1 MSAVTYDIDPE
12 LLREFLDDAIDNLTP
27 IEESLLSLEH
37 DPENMDLINKVFRP
51 FHSLK
56 GNAPFFGLMKVKK
69 LAHKVETILD
79 RLRKHE
85 LTVDKSIV
93 KILISAVDLL
103 HSMLKSVRDGATELE
118 DPEKY
123 KSIIDDLEISEAKPL
138 AEPPDTLSK
147 VLQKLVEL
155 ETIVDTDKR
164 VYVKEI
170 INLINAENSGVI
182 SHNEQPDPLKKILEI
197 VGKDGLPEVTD
208 EQANIIKERLKQLKK
223 LASSPKVKAIIKDI
237 WDSYMTIF
245 PKIGFDQILVEL
257 IREKFNSETILS
269 EVWKTDKIPPK
280 IDEAAPGKIE
290 KTPSIEEI
298 DKQPIEEEPVE
309 LPVKKES
316 VMTDNSD
323 KTMRVSEVK
332 IDGFLDYVGELLVVQ
347 EMFRFF
353 GKSVTRS
360 NIERAQI
367 LEFRRILDT
376 FDSLS
381 DNMRKSILSIRSLPI
396 KRVFQKLP
404 RIVRDIADKTNKK
417 VNVEIQG
424 EELLID
430 KSYVEILDAPLVH
443 IIRNSI
449 DHGIEPAENR
459 LTSGKSEEGTVVVRA
474 EIVESNI
481 VVTIQDDGA
490 GINFDAVREKAIEN
504 GLIEVGEPLTEA
516 KLVDLLFE
524 SGVSTAKEI
533 TDISGRGVGMDVVRE
548 NIEIFGGTISISS
561 ERGLGTKSII
571 SLPRN
576 VTTQIVD
583 GFIVSVNNESY
594 VLPMSA
600 VIESFSP
607 SDAEISTV
615 TGKGT
620 IVKRHDSLQTLV
632 SIPALL
638 MGIKDTG
645 APDNCILVS
654 VDVKGES
661 YAFAVDKLLGVNKV
675 VVKPVDD
682 ILFHNHF
689 FGGAAITGDGKI
701 AMVLDLDKM
710 IEDVHSDTSEV

>member
-27 IEESLLSLEH
+27 IEESLQQLGRN
-37 DPENMDLINKVFRP
+37 PENMDLINKVFRP

-56 GNAPFFGLMKVKK
+56 GNAPFFGLIKVKK
-69 LAHKVETILD
+69 LAHKVETLLD
-79 RLRKHE
+79 RLRNHE
-85 LTVDKSIV
+85 LAVDETIIS
-93 KILISAVDLL
+93 ILISAVDLL
-103 HSMLKSVRDGATELE
+103 HSMLKSVRDGAAELS

-123 KSIIDDLEISEAKPL
+123 SSIIDSLDISKPASPEGL
-138 AEPPDTLSK
+138 HDVISL
-147 VLQKLVEL
+147 VRQKLIDL
-155 ETIVDTDKR
+155 ETIVDSDKKG
-164 VYVKEI
+164 YVKDI
-170 INLINAENSGVI
+170 LNLIDSEAKEVNY
-182 SHNEQPDPLKKILEI
+182 NESPAPLKKILEI
-197 VGKDGLPEVTD
+197 VQKEGLTEVDDT
-208 EQANIIKERLKQLKK
+208 QAEIIKDCLKELKK
-223 LASSPKVKAIIKDI
+223 IVSSNKARAIIKDI
-237 WDSYMTIF
+237 WDSYMTIV

-257 IREKFNSETILS
+257 IREKFYLDTILNEKWKVENNAPSVIEVDIIDSPEPQAIEVIEPNQTPDECIDTLKKKEPVSSDNSE
-269 EVWKTDKIPPK
+269 
-280 IDEAAPGKIE
+280 
-290 KTPSIEEI
+290 
-298 DKQPIEEEPVE
+298 
-309 LPVKKES
+309 
-316 VMTDNSD
+316 

-353 GKSVTRS
+353 GKAVSTS
-360 NIERAQI
+360 NIKRAQV
-367 LEFRRILDT
+367 LEFRRIMDT

-404 RIVRDIADKTNKK
+404 RIVREVADQTDKK
-417 VNVEIQG
+417 VDVEIKG
-424 EELLID
+424 EELLVD
-430 KSYVEILDAPLVH
+430 KSYIEILDAPLVH

-449 DHGIEPAENR
+449 DHGIEPVETR
-459 LTSGKSEEGTVVVRA
+459 LSSGKSEVGAIEVSA
-474 EIVESNI
+474 ELIESNI
-481 VVTIQDDGA
+481 VVTIQDDGG
-490 GINFDAVREKAIEN
+490 GIDFDAVRKKAVEN
-504 GLIEVGEPLTEA
+504 SLIYEGETLTEE

-524 SGVSTAKEI
+524 AGVSTAQEV

-548 NIEIFGGTISISS
+548 NIEVFGGTIAISS
-561 ERGLGTKSII
+561 ERGVGTRSTI

-576 VTTQIVD
+576 VSTQIVD

-620 IVKRHDSLQTLV
+620 VVKRHDGLQSLV

-638 MGIKDTG
+638 KGVKSTG

-654 VDVKGES
+654 VEVKGEH

-675 VVKPVDD
+675 VVKPVDE

-689 FGGAAITGDGKI
+689 FGGAAITGDGRI

-710 IEDVHSDTSEV
+710 IEVVNSGSCEI